1 MNCAEYRRLLLT
13 DPGDPPVAMRT
24 HIASCPECTQYTARI
39 SRFEGRLEKA
49 VKVDIHGALR
59 GRVVSLQA
67 ERLRRRGKKSALRAP
82 RVAIAASVLLAV
94 VGVGLLWLGAPG
106 RSLAAAVVNHMADEP
121 DAWARTQVAV
131 AEPKLEEVMSGTG
144 AHLRPGAGLVSYAHS
159 CEFRGHVVPHLVVQ
173 TAAGPVTVMLLV
185 HESLRRDVH
194 FAEHGYSGVIV
205 PLHGHGSLAVLE
217 RHSDTDAK
225 TINAVAAQVTGAL
238 DWREVP
244 IPE

>member
-13 DPGDPPVAMRT
+13 DPGEPPTGMQT
-24 HIASCPECTQYTARI
+24 HVASCPQCTQYTARI
-39 SRFEGRLEKA
+39 SRFEGRLVKA
-49 VKVDIHGALR
+49 LKVDVHGAQR
-59 GRVVSLQA
+59 GRVVSLEA
-67 ERLRRRGKKSALRAP
+67 ERLRRRGKRSPLQPR

-106 RSLAAAVVNHMADEP
+106 RSLAAAVVNHMAGEP
-121 DAWARTQVAV
+121 GAWARTDVAV
-131 AEPKLEEVMSGTG
+131 AEPKLEDVMSGTG
-144 AHLRPGAGLVSYAHS
+144 AHLQPGAGLVSYAHS
-159 CEFRGHVVPHLVVQ
+159 CEFRGHLVPHLVVQ

-185 HESLRRDVH
+185 HESVRRDVH

-225 TINAVAAQVTGAL
+225 TINAVAAQVVGAL
-238 DWREVP
+238 EWTS
-244 IPE
+244 